1 MESSRLPLLLTASIS
16 TRGMK
21 GACFSDTEREAM
33 YLAALKWYLENLP
46 EDQPIVFAE
55 NSGWD
60 LSAFADLVRV
70 NSSSSSSSNLQTFEP
85 FSRRVLEPAPY
96 RHSHTRTFEPSNVKP
111 QTSNVSRIEWI
122 SVDPAICD
130 QSRGKGYNE
139 ILLMNEAVARSETI
153 KKAGAFMKVTG
164 RYPIFNL
171 AHYLAAA
178 EKFFAKGG
186 AYYGDMKDHK
196 LYDWLHT
203 GWNGHAAYTVLFAST
218 VEFYQAHLAGSYVD
232 CNDYTDNWIECV
244 WFRILKR
251 LRTPTPHSSLPTPH
265 TPLPTTNYHLPST
278 IYHLPSTNYQL
289 PSLSLRFD
297 REPICGGLQGSQLDA
312 ASFNQNNES
321 MRARVQRFGGNMIR
335 IFTPWFWF

>member
-21 GACFSDTEREAM
+21 GACFSDAEREAM

-55 NSGWD
+55 NSGWN

-70 NSSSSSSSNLQTFEP
+70 TSSSSSANENEKLGVRWREEVEVD
-85 FSRRVLEPAPY
+85 RGCL
-96 RHSHTRTFEPSNVKP
+96 NVP
-111 QTSNVSRIEWI
+111 RIEWI
-122 SVDPAICD
+122 SVDSAICD

-139 ILLMNEAVARSETI
+139 ILLMNEVVARSETI

-203 GWNGHAAYTVLFAST
+203 GWNGHAAYTVLFATT
-218 VEFYQAHLAGSYVD
+218 VEFYETHLAGSYVD

-251 LRTPTPHSSLPTPH
+251 LLTQNPESRIPNPQSPVS
-265 TPLPTTNYHLPST
+265 
-278 IYHLPSTNYQL
+278 LPSTNYHL

-297 REPICGGLQGSQLDA
+297 REPICGGLQGSHLDA

-321 MRARVQRFGGNMIR
+321 MRARVQRFVGNMIR